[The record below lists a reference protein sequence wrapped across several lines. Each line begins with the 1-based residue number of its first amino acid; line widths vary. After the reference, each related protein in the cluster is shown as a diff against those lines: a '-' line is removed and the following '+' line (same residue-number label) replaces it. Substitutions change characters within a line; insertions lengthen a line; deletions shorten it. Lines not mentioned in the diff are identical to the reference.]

1 LVIEEAKGNITSIS
15 RGGLVTI
22 TLDKA
27 VNVPYNITNLPPE
40 IFDVK
45 FVKKSE
51 EGDEQK
57 FSFNLT
63 SFTPWQI
70 QV

>member
-1 LVIEEAKGNITSIS
+1 
-15 RGGLVTI
+15 VTI